1 MDLYSKYVQI
11 KIYGQVPYEEFP
23 IFMKKVLTIFSENI
37 PSCLFK
43 IICIIQS
50 EKNTT
55 CAHTQTKQKGRIT
68 GMKIL

>member
-37 PSCLFK
+37 LSCLF
-43 IICIIQS
+43 
-50 EKNTT
+50 
-55 CAHTQTKQKGRIT
+55 
-68 GMKIL
+68 